1 MVEIFVL
8 FAILLAIFSVYIYF
22 STKSKDLSIKFL
34 NEKEAKELFE
44 SFANESKFKLEEAEK
59 ELLRLKE
66 NFKNNQNL
74 LEEKANVETELIEI
88 NIKLREKIT
97 KLSSTIDQKIKE
109 ATEAARADSVK
120 RQRSILKGQATEQ
133 LAPYINSDYN
143 PKDYKFIG
151 DPIDYIVFDGMSD
164 INSKEDEIT
173 NIVFMDIKTGK
184 SQLNRVQRAVK
195 KAIEEG
201 RFKFQ
206 IYRPEKDI
214 ENDDN

>member
-1 MVEIFVL
+1 MVEVFIL
-8 FAILLAIFSVYIYF
+8 FAILMAIFGVYIYF

-34 NEKEAKELFE
+34 NEKQAKELFE
-44 SFANESKFKLEEAEK
+44 SFANESKSKLEEAEK
-59 ELLRLKE
+59 ELLKLKE

-74 LEEKANVETELIEI
+74 LDEKAAIETELIEI
-88 NIKLREKIT
+88 NIQLRERLT
-97 KLSSTIDQKIKE
+97 ELTSTLDQKLKE
-109 ATEAARADSVK
+109 ATDAARADSIK

-133 LAPYINSDYN
+133 LAPYINSEYN

-151 DPIDYIVFDGMSD
+151 DPIDYIIFDGMSD

-173 NIVFMDIKTGK
+173 SIVFMDIKTGK
-184 SQLNRVQRAVK
+184 SQLNRVQKAVK

-201 RFKFQ
+201 RFEFQ
-206 IYRPEKDI
+206 VYRPEKDI